1 MVVEVAARFGALQNS
16 SLLLA
21 SNLSI
26 IQPDLVSTVLAFHL
40 SSAAFPWHHNNVV
53 THSFQHTSQLAIKDY
68 ISSLHSSLNI
78 VPPESENGYRLNC
91 SSAAQIVSEILP
103 QRYSYFVHHLP
114 VMINFILIHL
124 NGSIK
129 KSMASQ
135 IMKGCIYGFI
145 ANLHGT
151 ESIYSPEKSSV
162 QDLIRKFLGWLEMAD
177 AQVTWN
183 LEKELPTSGF
193 QVTEIPIDQ
202 FAELLITV
210 FSTDLPNLRDEMLEE
225 IVKWA
230 AEGFLVYFV

>member
-1 MVVEVAARFGALQNS
+1 LQNS
-16 SLLLA
+16 TLLLA
-21 SNLSI
+21 SNLSL

-53 THSFQHTSQLAIKDY
+53 SHSFQHTSQLAIKDY
-68 ISSLHSSLNI
+68 ISSLHSSFDI
-78 VPPESENGYRLNC
+78 VPPESENGYKLNC
-91 SSAAQIVSEILP
+91 SSSARIISEILP
-103 QRYSYFVHHLP
+103 QRYEYFVQHLP
-114 VMINFILIHL
+114 VMINFILVHL

-129 KSMASQ
+129 KSSKAFN

-145 ANLHGT
+145 SNLHAS
-151 ESIYSPEKSSV
+151 ESIYLPEKAKV

-183 LEKELPTSGF
+183 LEKELPTDGF

-202 FAELLITV
+202 FAGLFITI

-225 IVKWA
+225 VIKWA
-230 AEGFLVYFV
+230 AEGFLVGFFLIIGSR